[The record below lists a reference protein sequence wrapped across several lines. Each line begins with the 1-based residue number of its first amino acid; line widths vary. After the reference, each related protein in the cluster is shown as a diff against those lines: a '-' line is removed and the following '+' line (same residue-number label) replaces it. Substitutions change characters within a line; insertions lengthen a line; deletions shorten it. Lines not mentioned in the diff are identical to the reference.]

1 MFSEDFDTKMNSIP
15 QWAHV
20 RKCIFKRLLTTF
32 FFRSENRVARVCR
45 DFGLRLTDL
54 QAKLTPQNP
63 TIVELHVMN
72 SFDNLTK
79 Y

>member
-54 QAKLTPQNP
+54 KEQLTPQKPTLVQLHTLNP
-63 TIVELHVMN
+63 CHN
-72 SFDNLTK
+72 
-79 Y
+79 